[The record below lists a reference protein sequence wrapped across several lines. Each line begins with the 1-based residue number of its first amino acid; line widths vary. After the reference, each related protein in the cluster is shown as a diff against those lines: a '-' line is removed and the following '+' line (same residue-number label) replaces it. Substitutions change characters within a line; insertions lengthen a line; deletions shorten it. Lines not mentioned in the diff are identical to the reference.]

1 MRLTLIRHGLTL
13 GNMQRLYYGST
24 DLPLTEAGEKDLLQ
38 KRNICI
44 YPTAAHYYTS
54 GMLRTEQ
61 TLELLYGA
69 VPHKAL
75 PGLGEMDFG
84 DFEMRSYEALRENPA
99 YQTWIQG
106 CVEANRCPNGE
117 SAAQATAR
125 ALAALEPIL
134 SSGEDAVCIT
144 HGGII
149 AGLMLS
155 WFPGRR
161 HRYGFTPAPGDG
173 YCVEFLAGAARSF
186 FQIPSPLE

>member
-1 MRLTLIRHGLTL
+1 MRLTLIRHGFTL
-13 GNMQRLYYGST
+13 GNVQRLYYGST
-24 DLPLTEAGEKDLLQ
+24 DLPLTEEGKKALLR
-38 KRNICI
+38 KRETGI
-44 YPTAAHYYTS
+44 YPTAEHYYTS

-61 TLELLYGA
+61 TLELLYGT
-69 VPHKAL
+69 VSHRAL
-75 PGLGEMDFG
+75 PGLREMDFG
-84 DFEMRSYEALRENPA
+84 AFEMRSYEALRENPA

-106 CVEANRCPNGE
+106 SMEANRCPNGE

-134 SSGEDAVCIT
+134 TCGADAVCIT

-161 HRYGFTPAPGDG
+161 NRYGFTPAPGDG
-173 YCVEFLAGAARSF
+173 YGVEVLAGTARSF
-186 FQIPSPLE
+186 FEIRSSCE

>member
-13 GNMQRLYYGST
+13 GNVHKLYYGST
-24 DLPLTEAGEKDLLQ
+24 DLPLTKEGEATLLR
-38 KRNICI
+38 KREICN
-44 YPTAAHYYTS
+44 YPTAEHYFTS
-54 GMLRTEQ
+54 GMRRTEQ

-75 PGLGEMDFG
+75 PGLREMNFG
-84 DFEMRSYEALRENPA
+84 AFEMRSYEALRENPA
-99 YQTWIQG
+99 YQTWIQDNM
-106 CVEANRCPNGE
+106 EENRCPNGE

-134 SSGEDAVCIT
+134 SFGEDAVCIT

-155 WFPGRR
+155 WFPGQR

-173 YCVEFLAGAARSF
+173 YCVEVQASTAQSF
-186 FQIPSPLE
+186 FEIPSCLE